1 MISKED
7 LAIIADT
14 TELAGLVDVK
24 YEGAKPEGTNQS
36 NICTDSERGRMRA
49 ATAKALETVK
59 RALAN
64 YDESTFRKWFGRDN
78 EQQPDINVK

>member
-1 MISKED
+1 
-7 LAIIADT
+7 
-14 TELAGLVDVK
+14 
-24 YEGAKPEGTNQS
+24 
-36 NICTDSERGRMRA
+36 MRA